1 QGGRETLTNIK
12 LELDDT
18 TLGEFVDANGN
29 SLGTSIEFNE
39 AEILAG
45 ALDNVLFKPK
55 ENYPVGGG
63 QNTVKIN
70 IEGEITD
77 EAVFDQSIL
86 NNSGDN
92 IDVRTFTDDVTF
104 EVTPVVD
111 DITITGADP
120 TQPITVIGDE
130 DTLISLNQ
138 SGSGV
143 SISLNDNDGS
153 ESFVSLKLTG
163 LPDDFIVKSNSSDYV
178 VKNNGGGEWSIQL
191 KDLTQTSVDLSDIQI
206 KPPKNFSGEAE
217 IGI

>member
-1 QGGRETLTNIK
+1 
-12 LELDDT
+12 
-18 TLGEFVDANGN
+18 
-29 SLGTSIEFNE
+29 
-39 AEILAG
+39 LAG

-163 LPDDFIVKSNSSDYV
+163 LPDDFIVKSN
-178 VKNNGGGEWSIQL
+178 
-191 KDLTQTSVDLSDIQI
+191 
-206 KPPKNFSGEAE
+206 
-217 IGI
+217 

>member
-1 QGGRETLTNIK
+1 M
-12 LELDDT
+12 
-18 TLGEFVDANGN
+18 
-29 SLGTSIEFNE
+29 
-39 AEILAG
+39 
-45 ALDNVLFKPK
+45 
-55 ENYPVGGG
+55 
-63 QNTVKIN
+63 
-70 IEGEITD
+70 
-77 EAVFDQSIL
+77 FDQSIL

-178 VKNNGGGEWSIQL
+178 VRTTVGANG
-191 KDLTQTSVDLSDIQI
+191 VF
-206 KPPKNFSGEAE
+206 N
-217 IGI
+217 